1 MSDFEPDGRD
11 LWRRYRAAA
20 LASAAAPPGPAAEPE
35 PGLLAAYVEGRL
47 DEDAAAPVE
56 AWLARDPAALA
67 VVAPVALATD
77 PAPLALIRRAR
88 ALVGA
93 GAPPVPA
100 SWRRAAAWMS
110 IAASLLLVGY
120 TGFLAGH
127 DALDHGEAI
136 ASLVGGELIFGPG
149 EGDADGAVF

>member
-20 LASAAAPPGPAAEPE
+20 AALAGPAPGPEPD
-35 PGLLAAYVEGRL
+35 PGALAAYLEGRL
-47 DEDAAAPVE
+47 DEDAAAPLE
-56 AWLARDPAALA
+56 AWLARHPDALA
-67 VVAPVALATD
+67 LV
-77 PAPLALIRRAR
+77 APLAPDAAAAPLELIRRAR
-88 ALVGA
+88 ALVTPAAPARA
-93 GAPPVPA
+93 G
-100 SWRRAAAWMS
+100 WRRGVAWAS

-127 DALDHGEAI
+127 DAFDRHDEI

-149 EGDADGAVF
+149 GGEGDGAVF

>member
-1 MSDFEPDGRD
+1 MSDFEHDGRE

-20 LASAAAPPGPAAEPE
+20 LASAAPPGAPEPD

-67 VVAPVALATD
+67 VVAPLAAE
-77 PAPLALIRRAR
+77 PAAAPLELIRRAR
-88 ALVGA
+88 TLVGA
-93 GAPPVPA
+93 GAPLPRPT
-100 SWRRAAAWMS
+100 WRHAAAWMS

-127 DALDHGEAI
+127 DALDRGEAI
-136 ASLVGGELIFGPG
+136 ALLVGGELIFGPG